1 MIALLCCFSMLSI
14 ASMTTASVDVVLEK
28 PIPGNALDDVETEVG
43 LEKLGNAL
51 VDNELEKLGN
61 EIDVSSC

>member
-1 MIALLCCFSMLSI
+1 
-14 ASMTTASVDVVLEK
+14 MTNASVDVVLEK
-28 PIPGNALDDVETEVG
+28 PIPGNVLGDVEMEIG

-51 VDNELEKLGN
+51 VDNELETLGN